1 MRKWEIVK
9 NGSVKMSKIIGK
21 VIEVYVPEQYKNGC
35 LLDIMDRTNIG
46 FKIMIENGIR
56 NVVLEEDEFN
66 SKIMK
71 NDLVI
76 ISDQNISG
84 KHFTDIE
91 LYEGD
96 GNE

>member
-1 MRKWEIVK
+1 
-9 NGSVKMSKIIGK
+9 MSKIIGK
-21 VIEVYVPEQYKNGC
+21 VIEVYVPEQYKNGR
-35 LLDIMDRTNIG
+35 LLDVMDRTNIG

-66 SKIMK
+66 AKIMK